1 MTVISRMLSLN
12 GVGLKMALRSRQQC
26 RSDIGEELAR
36 QGIEYVLTTGP
47 LAAEIARGAREGGMT
62 ADHAM
67 EAVDHEALAG
77 RLRQLLQPGDIVLV
91 KGSRGARMERVVEAL

>member
-1 MTVISRMLSLN
+1 MLEL
-12 GVGLKMALRSRQQC
+12 GEGAARVHR
-26 RSDIGEELAR
+26 DIGGELAR

>member
-1 MTVISRMLSLN
+1 
-12 GVGLKMALRSRQQC
+12 
-26 RSDIGEELAR
+26 
-36 QGIEYVLTTGP
+36 
-47 LAAEIARGAREGGMT
+47 MT